1 MSQRTIKNLVYQFM
15 WTFSMDK
22 SQRVKFA
29 AFQILE
35 INE

>member
-15 WTFSMDK
+15 WKFLMDN